1 MSLPLLRAC
10 DATRGV
16 IVAERLR
23 SAHTHWTRLRGLLG
37 RGPLA
42 PGEGLWLWPCRQVHT
57 FGLRTA
63 IDVAFL
69 DDAGRVLHVVEA
81 LPPWRVSPHVAD
93 AASVLELPAGT
104 LARAGVCAGTR
115 LDLGPGA
122 PRRGGALGA
131 AVGNVGLALLA
142 AFFFAAHAAQGRA
155 SGRWLPVLPIL
166 VEEALLVGL
175 FLVRRP
181 SRRTS
186 TRLGDWAL
194 AVGSTYLPLL
204 LRATS
209 GSGALA
215 PLGLGLQTLGLAV
228 SVLALCALGP
238 SLGIVAADRGV
249 RTGGLYRR
257 VRHPLYAGETLS
269 YLGYLVSYPS
279 LGNALVVLVTTLALV
294 VRAGVE
300 ERFLAC
306 DPAYRAY
313 CATVRWRFV
322 PGLY

>member
-16 IVAERLR
+16 VVVERLR
-23 SAHTHWTRLRGLLG
+23 PAHTHWARLRGLLG

-42 PGEGLWLWPCRQVHT
+42 PGDGLWLRPCRQVHT
-57 FGLRTA
+57 FGLRDP

-69 DDAGRVLHVVEA
+69 DEGGRVLHVVEA
-81 LPPWRVSPHVAD
+81 LAPWRISPYVAA

-104 LARAGVCAGTR
+104 LARAGVCVGTR
-115 LDLGPGA
+115 LDLGTAARG
-122 PRRGGALGA
+122 RGGALGA
-131 AVGNVGLALLA
+131 AADNVGLALLA

-204 LRATS
+204 LRATA
-209 GSGALA
+209 GTWALA
-215 PLGLGLQTLGLAV
+215 PLGLGLQTLGLGV

-249 RTGGLYRR
+249 RTRGLYRG
-257 VRHPLYAGETLS
+257 VRHPLYAGEIMS

-279 LGNALVVLVTTLALV
+279 LGNALVVLVTTLALA

-300 ERFLAC
+300 ERFLAAN
-306 DPAYRAY
+306 PAYRAY
-313 CATVRWRFV
+313 CAAVRWRFV